1 MTQQPS
7 TVIIGVIGN
16 DIHVV
21 ANRVL
26 QICLESAG
34 IQAINIGVNNTPED
48 FVDTA
53 LEVDADALL
62 IGSLNGEAP
71 HWCRTLR
78 PLLNDCGLDDIL
90 VYLGG
95 NVVTGGMPEEDVQ
108 RLFRELGI
116 DRIYYGATDFDAMLA
131 TLKKD
136 LRDGCAQ
143 SR

>member
-1 MTQQPS
+1 M
-7 TVIIGVIGN
+7 
-16 DIHVV
+16 
-21 ANRVL
+21 
-26 QICLESAG
+26 
-34 IQAINIGVNNTPED
+34 
-48 FVDTA
+48 
-53 LEVDADALL
+53 
-62 IGSLNGEAP
+62 
-71 HWCRTLR
+71 
-78 PLLNDCGLDDIL
+78 LNDCGLDDIL